1 MTDNKE
7 LAKYLNECMKTG
19 EEVNTTFHLI
29 KVPTEDELAFWI
41 QQYNTRGCIGHSEW
55 NETLKRNIW
64 VKDEE
69 T

>member
-1 MTDNKE
+1 MND
-7 LAKYLNECMKTG
+7 LAKYLHERMKTG
-19 EEVNTTFHLI
+19 DMVNTTFHLI

-41 QQYNTRGCIGHSEW
+41 QQHQLRHCSGHYEWSEKF
-55 NETLKRNIW
+55 KRNMW